1 VLFFS
6 RKLVLE
12 HIVIQNSV
20 GEVGVGYIYAKNE
33 RFWNT
38 IPACVLLRKNF
49 QNGVP
54 ACSIRKLS

>member
-20 GEVGVGYIYAKNE
+20 GEVGVGYIYAKKE

-38 IPACVLLRKNF
+38 IPACVLRKNF

-54 ACSIRKLS
+54 AYSIRKLS